1 MESTIRYDFGAISA
15 AATDIKNSSN
25 RINGLLGDLKSQI
38 APMVGTWEGD
48 SAVAYKDA
56 QNRWDRAA
64 AELNHILE
72 TISRTVED
80 GNQRMSDMNSRA
92 AASWS

>member
-1 MESTIRYDFGAISA
+1 MESLIRYDFGAISA
-15 AATDIKNSSN
+15 ASADMRTTSG

-38 APMVGTWEGD
+38 APMVSTWKGD
-48 SAVAYKDA
+48 SAVAYQDA

-64 AELNHILE
+64 GELNQILE
-72 TISRTVED
+72 TIARTVED
-80 GNQRMSDMNSRA
+80 GNQRMSEMNSRA